1 MGRGRCKNS
10 VGKQR
15 SGEGLLED
23 ADLVSRA
30 QAGDVQAYEQLVQ
43 RFQEI
48 AFRAAYLVTGDA
60 QDAEDAA
67 QEAFVRAYYALPRF
81 RRGAPFRPWLLQI
94 VVNEARNRRK
104 ATGRRVRLAFRA
116 AEQES
121 QTASGSPPD
130 EMIVR
135 LEARHFLLKA
145 LSDLGDDDRLVIT
158 SRYFLELSEAEMAE
172 ALGCP
177 RGTVKSR
184 LSRAMARLRNAV
196 ERMTASLEEARG

>member
-1 MGRGRCKNS
+1 MGKR
-10 VGKQR
+10 R

-23 ADLVSRA
+23 ADLVRLA
-30 QAGDVQAYEQLVQ
+30 QAGDVRAYEELVQ
-43 RFQEI
+43 QFQEI

-60 QDAEDAA
+60 HDAEDAA

-104 ATGRRVRLAFRA
+104 ATGRRVRLALRA

-121 QTASGSPPD
+121 QAASESPPE

-135 LEARHFLLKA
+135 LEARHFLLEA
-145 LSDLGDDDRLVIT
+145 LSDLPDDDRLVIT

-184 LSRAMARLRNAV
+184 LSRAMARLRDVV
-196 ERMTASLEEARG
+196 ERMTASPEEARG